1 MEQCE
6 GPPPGASLTMS
17 QIVDSA
23 LRTVAALN
31 MSVSSVTS
39 AVPDED
45 GWNVSVELVERR
57 GIPSTNDML
66 GLYELRVDRAGNV
79 VRYMR
84 TRMRR
89 RCDVGQ

>member
-6 GPPPGASLTMS
+6 GPQPGATLTMS

-57 GIPSTNDML
+57 GIPNANDML
-66 GLYELRVDRAGNV
+66 GLYELRLDRAGNV
-79 VRYMR
+79 VRYVR
-84 TRMRR
+84 TQMRR